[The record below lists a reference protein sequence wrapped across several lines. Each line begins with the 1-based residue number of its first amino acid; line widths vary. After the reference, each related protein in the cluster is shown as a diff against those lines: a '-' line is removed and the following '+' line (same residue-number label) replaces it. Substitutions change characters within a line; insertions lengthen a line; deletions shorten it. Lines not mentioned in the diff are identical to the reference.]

1 MDVGT
6 IQIISLIR
14 EIGTGVL
21 NIKIPLDI
29 LNAIEVYQLVKLLM

>member
-1 MDVGT
+1 MNHYVTVVGT
-6 IQIISLIR
+6 ILTINLTR

-29 LNAIEVYQLVKLLM
+29 LNVIEV

>member
-6 IQIISLIR
+6 IQITSLIKGT
-14 EIGTGVL
+14 GTGVL

-29 LNAIEVYQLVKLLM
+29 LNAIEVYQLAE